1 MKESQYKI
9 KNSDFSKTDRLAE
22 LFQKEL
28 DADSSYDQITILER
42 MESLGSSISK
52 WLKRRYDLKKRVLI
66 LTEERYE
73 LMEEDDEKLKK
84 FDDYYKSMSGSNS
97 QRDKDPVNYS
107 QARVKFLER
116 ENSKIRDMRIEIE
129 LFKDLAEFCEYAANT
144 LNYTTSKQLTN
155 SVNLKQIESIV

>member
-9 KNSDFSKTDRLAE
+9 KNSDFSQTDRLAE

-28 DADSSYDQITILER
+28 DEDSSYDQITILER
-42 MESLGSSISK
+42 MENLGPAISK

-84 FDDYYKSMSGSNS
+84 FDEYYKSMSGSNA
-97 QRDKDPVNYS
+97 QKDKEPINYS
-107 QARVKFLER
+107 KARVKFLEKH
-116 ENSKIRDMRIEIE
+116 NAKIRDMRVEIE
-129 LFKDLAEFCEYAANT
+129 LFKDLAEFSEYAANT

-155 SVNLKQIESIV
+155 SVNLKQVESIG